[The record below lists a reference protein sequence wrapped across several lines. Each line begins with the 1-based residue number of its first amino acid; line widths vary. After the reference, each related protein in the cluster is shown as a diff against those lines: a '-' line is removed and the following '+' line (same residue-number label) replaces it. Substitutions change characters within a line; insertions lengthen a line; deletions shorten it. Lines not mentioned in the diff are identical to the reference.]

1 MQYGYGKDGYNS
13 VSMYAGKRKRR
24 TWEKSVTSV
33 LKSREI
39 EKPKHRLMD
48 MKPWK
53 LNRNDTDDR
62 EIEGSH

>member
-1 MQYGYGKDGYNS
+1 M
-13 VSMYAGKRKRR
+13 SMYAGNRKRR
-24 TWEKSVTSV
+24 TWEESVTSV
-33 LKSREI
+33 LKSRDI
-39 EKPKHRLMD
+39 ETPKHRLMD